1 MTPSQQAK
9 DFARAN
15 GFAIEP
21 NGRRYTVKRTV
32 SPQCL
37 TVVGEVGGY
46 PAALNLMR
54 KWLDDESKR
63 QCAQFDRNV
72 DTKLAHCDVVR
83 DDGALGLFADTVIGD
98 NPADATAT
106 IYGLR
111 RIPGETDDAL
121 LARVA
126 ACARCLRA
134 LPLARVAAGAPVI
147 KPEYQYQQI
156 PINTRSAGISFD
168 VNPRDVVDGRIMRGV
183 AHRNEG
189 AGVVESRAFDL
200 TQPADD
206 VPQWKTKTADEIRAD
221 IKDFLDQT
229 HADAL
234 RYSTGDK
241 LDAVAKRM
249 GKPERA
255 VALSDREYRNLLIYG
270 DTRGWPGVDF
280 PLPVVTTGAI
290 LDEWALLPTTSHD
303 TVRKEA
309 ARLRRTE
316 RKASGKPPGG
326 PWHVIFNGNTVMKYG
341 YPSRAD
347 AIAVVR
353 WGFNYPDATIRNNWR
368 TAAVTTEYR
377 SK

>member
-9 DFARAN
+9 DFARDN
-15 GFAIEP
+15 GFTIEP
-21 NGRRYTVKRTV
+21 NGRRYDVWFA
-32 SPQCL
+32 PE
-37 TVVGEVGGY
+37 GEPRNHVAQVGGY
-46 PAALNLMR
+46 PAALNAMKAHIESLM
-54 KWLDDESKR
+54 
-63 QCAQFDRNV
+63 
-72 DTKLAHCDVVR
+72 HCDVVR
-83 DDGALGLFADTVIGD
+83 DDGALGLFADAVIGD

-121 LARVA
+121 LARVDE
-126 ACARCLRA
+126 LNN
-134 LPLARVAAGAPVI
+134 APVI
-147 KPEYQYQQI
+147 KPEYQYQQM

-234 RYSTGDK
+234 RYGTGDK

-290 LDEWALLPTTSHD
+290 LDEWALLPTTS
-303 TVRKEA
+303 RKEA

-326 PWHVIFNGNTVMKYG
+326 PWHVIFNGDTVMKYG

-353 WGFNYPDATIRNNWR
+353 WGFNHPDATIRNNWR

>member
-9 DFARAN
+9 DFARDN

-21 NGRRYTVKRTV
+21 NGRRYRITRTV
-32 SPQCL
+32 SPRCL
-37 TVVGEVGGY
+37 GIVGEVGGY
-46 PAALNLMR
+46 PAALNMMQAWV
-54 KWLDDESKR
+54 KAESER
-63 QCAQFDRNV
+63 QCAQFDRNI
-72 DTKLAHCDVVR
+72 DTRLAHCDVVR
-83 DDGALGLFADTVIGD
+83 DDGALGLFADTVVGD
-98 NPADATAT
+98 NPADATANL
-106 IYGLR
+106 YGLR

-126 ACARCLRA
+126 A
-134 LPLARVAAGAPVI
+134 GAPVI
-147 KPEYQYQQI
+147 KPEYQYQQM
-156 PINTRSAGISFD
+156 PINTCSVGISFD
-168 VNPRDVVDGRIMRGV
+168 VNPRDVVDGRIVRGV

-206 VPQWKTKTADEIRAD
+206 APQWKTKTADEIRAD

-234 RYSTGDK
+234 RYGTGDK

-270 DTRGWPGVDF
+270 DTRGMPGVDF

-309 ARLRRTE
+309 ARIRRAE

-326 PWHVIFNGNTVMKYG
+326 PWHVIFNGDTVMKYG

-347 AIAVVR
+347 ALAVVR